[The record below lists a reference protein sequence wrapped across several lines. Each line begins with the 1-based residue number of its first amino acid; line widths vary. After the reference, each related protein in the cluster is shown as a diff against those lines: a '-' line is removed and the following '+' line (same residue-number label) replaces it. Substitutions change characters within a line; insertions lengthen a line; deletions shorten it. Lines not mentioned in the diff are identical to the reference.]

1 MPQNSRY
8 DEISDAAVSEEEEA
22 YNASILFCG
31 EKKPLPPAVHLTVG
45 LSGWRPVPKC
55 GIERKTQKD
64 NKVMSVLD
72 CDCGSLSIGTSNELE
87 KLGDPAVKTIWSDQ
101 NLSEFLR

>member
-72 CDCGSLSIGTSNELE
+72 CDCGSLST
-87 KLGDPAVKTIWSDQ
+87 
-101 NLSEFLR
+101 FLLQVPPLLQRA

>member
-72 CDCGSLSIGTSNELE
+72 CDCGSLY
-87 KLGDPAVKTIWSDQ
+87 KLPAVGTY
-101 NLSEFLR
+101 L